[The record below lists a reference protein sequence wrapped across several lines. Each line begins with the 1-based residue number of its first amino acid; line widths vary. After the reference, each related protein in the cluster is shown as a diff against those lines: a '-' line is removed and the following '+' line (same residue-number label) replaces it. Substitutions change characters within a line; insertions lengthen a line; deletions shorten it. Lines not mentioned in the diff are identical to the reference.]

1 MLKGRRVRFAVAVLA
16 TAFAMNAALWLAT
29 AGLAHPRTFLEQF
42 FGPRMVRAEV
52 VVMER
57 GSPRDYQ
64 LDQGRVRAVR
74 VAAGVIT
81 LAERDGTV
89 VDIQVAPGARIE
101 VNGSP
106 ATLRAIRRGMTAQT
120 VRAGDSPAHIV
131 RAGRVR

>member
-57 GSPRDYQ
+57 GTPRDYK
-64 LDQGRVRAVR
+64 LDRGRVRAVR
-74 VAAGVIT
+74 AAAGVIT

-89 VDIQVAPGARIE
+89 VDIQIAPGARIQ

-106 ATLRAIRRGMTAQT
+106 ATLSAIRRGMTAET